1 MRQGGTERIH
11 RRMQK
16 GRYHSRT
23 TRHHDQGQKVADEP
37 FWVAQIPPARR
48 ALPRLF
54 LLPVRRTGEKPGA
67 GNAEKR
73 AWVEYER
80 SRPATRA
87 ISSGTTTEAVTR
99 PASGRVDISS
109 VRLRAGSRLSV
120 HQRESYCGYAL
131 RHLCCIW
138 MADPAAA
145 AAA

>member
-1 MRQGGTERIH
+1 MS
-11 RRMQK
+11 
-16 GRYHSRT
+16 HSWWL
-23 TRHHDQGQKVADEP
+23 K
-37 FWVAQIPPARR
+37 
-48 ALPRLF
+48 F
-54 LLPVRRTGEKPGA
+54 LLPDVHCHAFFCYRCAGQGKPGA

-73 AWVEYER
+73 GWVEYER

-99 PASGRVDISS
+99 PASGRVDISA